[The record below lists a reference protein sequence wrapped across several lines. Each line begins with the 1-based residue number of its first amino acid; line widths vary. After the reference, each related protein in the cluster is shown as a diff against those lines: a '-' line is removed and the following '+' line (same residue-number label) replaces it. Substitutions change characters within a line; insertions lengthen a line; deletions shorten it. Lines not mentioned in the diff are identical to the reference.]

1 MSVLEKFDVLLLDDV
16 NEVVAEL
23 GDAEGVVEVG
33 ELVEAA
39 GVDAVVLVAAGVLPA
54 VVDMLNGSDD

>member
-1 MSVLEKFDVLLLDDV
+1 MLEKFDVLLLDDV